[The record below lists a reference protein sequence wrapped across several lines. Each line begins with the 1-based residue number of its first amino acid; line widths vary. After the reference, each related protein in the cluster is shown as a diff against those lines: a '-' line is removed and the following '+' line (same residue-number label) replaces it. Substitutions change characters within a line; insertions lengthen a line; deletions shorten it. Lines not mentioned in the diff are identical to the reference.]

1 MRRALLFLAL
11 ATLAVALGGCGG
23 SSKPK
28 AQAGLV
34 GSSGSA
40 GQASDYKPSGKLIAD
55 DGFRP
60 APNGF
65 SFENYP
71 NFQGG
76 VPQNLVPANVYDLFG
91 PRVCQQGSGANCVL
105 TPTAQKWMDIENER
119 MAGGHCMGF
128 SVTALRFFAHNLP
141 QKPFGA
147 NSTFG
152 LPIRNN
158 LPLQSQLAE
167 DWVFQDLQS
176 VTTRKI
182 AGTPTQVLQGLVTAL
197 KASGN
202 SAYSGHG
209 YGYGG
214 RGELYTLVL
223 FKRDGSGGHAITPYA
238 VEDQGNGKYVILV
251 YDNNF
256 PGVTRPFYVNTN
268 TDTWKYEGGIN
279 PSDTNELYEGDA
291 HSGNFFLLPTSP
303 GLGTQPCPFCGGGSG
318 TSSGGAGSTVGAAQQ
333 YYQITLTGSPTN
345 HAHLVLISHG
355 KFTGFYH
362 GKTVNQIPGAQVV
375 QTLSAQTWNAAPEP
389 AYRIPVGTVVG
400 VVIDASDLTKPDK
413 ESITLVGPGLYGG
426 VEDIRLVPGD
436 RDIIAFGGGAKG
448 FLYRT
453 TAGHPSTPGLALGL
467 EEGKVG
473 YAMAVAAAGTK
484 GGSQIA
490 LYTHPDG
497 TLTWDTS
504 GTKGSAF
511 KGFAIYVVE
520 IERLTN
526 NGTAVWSTAK
536 IVMKKGWQAKLD
548 YRHAQAGQPIVV
560 YTGPPGHLTFK
571 QKIPPGKNLPGQS

>member
-1 MRRALLFLAL
+1 MALAL
-11 ATLAVALGGCGG
+11 TSCGG

-40 GQASDYKPSGKLIAD
+40 GQAADYQPTGRIIAD

-76 VPQNLVPANVYDLFG
+76 VPQNLVPAAVYDLFG
-91 PRVCQQGSGANCVL
+91 PRVCQQGSGSSCVL
-105 TPTAQKWMDIENER
+105 TPTAQKWMEIENQR

-147 NSTFG
+147 STTFG

-167 DWVFQDLQS
+167 DWVFQDLQRVQS
-176 VTTRKI
+176 DKI
-182 AGTPTQVLQGLVTAL
+182 AGTPTQVLQGLVDAL
-197 KASGN
+197 KVSGS
-202 SAYSGHG
+202 SAYSGNG
-209 YGYGG
+209 YGS

-223 FKRDGSGGHAITPYA
+223 FKRDGTAGHAITPYA
-238 VEDQGNGKYVILV
+238 VEKKGNGHYVILV

-256 PGVTRPFYVNTN
+256 PGVTRPFDVDTN
-268 TDTWKYEGGIN
+268 TDTWKYVGGIN
-279 PSDTNELYEGDA
+279 PSDTNEIYDGDA
-291 HSGNFFLLPTSP
+291 SSGNFFLLPTSP
-303 GLGTQPCPFCGGGSG
+303 GLGTQPCPFCSGGTG
-318 TSSGGAGSTVGAAQQ
+318 TSSGGAGSVGAAQQ
-333 YYQITLTGSPTN
+333 YNEITLTGSANN
-345 HAHLVLISHG
+345 HAHLLIFDQHG
-355 KFTGFYH
+355 HYTGFYH

-389 AYRIPVGTVVG
+389 AYRVPIGIIVG

-413 ESITLVGPGLYGG
+413 ESITLVGPGIYGG
-426 VEDIRLVPGD
+426 VEEIRLYPGE
-436 RDIIAFGGGAKG
+436 RDVIAFGGGGKG
-448 FLYRT
+448 FVYRT
-453 TAGHPSTPGLALGL
+453 AAGHPSTPGLALGL
-467 EEGKVG
+467 EEGDVG

-497 TLTWDTS
+497 TLTWDTG

-511 KGFAIYVVE
+511 NGFAIYVVE
-520 IERLTN
+520 IERLTKTGN
-526 NGTAVWSTAK
+526 AVWSTIH
-536 IVMKKGWQAKLD
+536 IVLKKGWQAKLD

-560 YTGPPGHLTFK
+560 YTGPPRHLTFK

>member
-1 MRRALLFLAL
+1 
-11 ATLAVALGGCGG
+11 
-23 SSKPK
+23 
-28 AQAGLV
+28 
-34 GSSGSA
+34 
-40 GQASDYKPSGKLIAD
+40 
-55 DGFRP
+55 
-60 APNGF
+60 
-65 SFENYP
+65 
-71 NFQGG
+71 
-76 VPQNLVPANVYDLFG
+76 
-91 PRVCQQGSGANCVL
+91 VCVQGSGSSCEL
-105 TPTAQKWMDIENER
+105 TPTASKWMDIENQR

-141 QKPFGA
+141 TKPFGA
-147 NSTFG
+147 SSTFG
-152 LPIRNN
+152 LPIRDN

-176 VTTRKI
+176 VQTRKI
-182 AGTPTQVLQGLVTAL
+182 AGTPTQVLQGLVEAL
-197 KASGN
+197 KSNGS
-202 SAYSGHG
+202 SAYSGNG
-209 YGYGG
+209 YGA

-223 FKRDGSGGHAITPYA
+223 FKPDGSGGHAITPYA
-238 VEDQGNGKYVILV
+238 VEDQGGGHYVILV

-268 TDTWKYEGGIN
+268 TDTWKYVGGIN
-279 PSDTNELYEGDA
+279 PSDTSEIYTGDA
-291 HSGNFFLLPTSP
+291 TSGNFFLLPTSP
-303 GLGTQPCPFCGGGSG
+303 GLGTQPCPFCNGGSG
-318 TSSGGAGSTVGAAQQ
+318 TSSGGAGSTVGTAQP
-333 YYQITLTGSPTN
+333 YNEITLTGSPSN
-345 HAHLVLISHG
+345 HAHLLIFDQHG
-355 KFTGFYH
+355 HYTGFYH

-389 AYRIPVGTVVG
+389 AYRIPVGIIVG

-426 VEDIRLVPGD
+426 VEDIELFPGE
-436 RDIIAFGGGAKG
+436 RDVIAFGGGGKG
-448 FLYRT
+448 FVYRT
-453 TAGHPSTPGLALGL
+453 SAGHVSTPGLALGL

-490 LYTHPDG
+490 LYSHPDG
-497 TLTWDTS
+497 TLTWDTG

-511 KGFAIYVVE
+511 NGFAIYVVE

-526 NGTAVWSTAK
+526 TGTAVWSTVR
-536 IVMKKGWQAKLD
+536 IVLKKGWQAKLD